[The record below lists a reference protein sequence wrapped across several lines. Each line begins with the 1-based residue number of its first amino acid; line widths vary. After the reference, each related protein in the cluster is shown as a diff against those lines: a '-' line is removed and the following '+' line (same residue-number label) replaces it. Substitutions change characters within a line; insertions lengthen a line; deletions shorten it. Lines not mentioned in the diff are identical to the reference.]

1 MDIERFKRLSI
12 PKIEEGKMTEVVR
25 DVIKEVRTN
34 KQNVYEITSEDLKP
48 LTEKFDKEIEE
59 ISKLREDINKQ
70 VVPYTEQ
77 VQRLALPGSS
87 GEVAPKMVADMN
99 KGFTQ
104 EQLAFIQNQQLPLP
118 ADIFLQTLKQPNYAK
133 QILYKSGELNKEL
146 GRKKA
151 HLSKTKTARKKSK
164 AEIAKYDEGIEI
176 IRKYRQRI
184 GILEEGTKTL
194 KVVKGIYTQK
204 KRNAYKINPN
214 TGVYGNVTID
224 VPKLYG
230 QLKLIAHKDGKKVY
244 DKQVDFDTL
253 DLLTKRFNNKKK
265 YSPLSKMVFDDLNR
279 ISDIPIHRTSNK
291 YKKIGS
297 GVVYYNNPAD
307 ILDRLELLGGSI
319 LARNNGVKNEFSKI
333 AHTLNKLG
341 VLNNN
346 PLNSLLKEYIM

>member
-12 PKIEEGKMTEVVR
+12 PKIEAGKMTEVVR

-34 KQNVYEITSEDLKP
+34 KQNVYEKTSEDLKP

-59 ISKLREDINKQ
+59 ISKLREDFNKQ
-70 VVPYTEQ
+70 VVPYGEQ
-77 VQRLALPGSS
+77 VQRLALPGPS
-87 GEVAPKMVADMN
+87 GEAAPKMIADMN

-104 EQLAFIQNQQLPLP
+104 EELTFIQTQGLPLP
-118 ADIFLQTLKQPNYAK
+118 ADIFLETLKEPNYAK
-133 QILYKSGELNKEL
+133 QVLDKTGEINKEL

-151 HLSKTKTARKKSK
+151 NLSTTKKNKNK
-164 AEIAKYDEGIEI
+164 NKDQIAEYTKGIDMI
-176 IRKYRQRI
+176 KKYRQRI
-184 GILEEGTKTL
+184 GIVDEGTKTL
-194 KVVKGIYTQK
+194 KVGKGIYTQK

-214 TGVYGNVTID
+214 TGVYGNVTINM
-224 VPKLYG
+224 PKDYG

-253 DLLTKRFNNKKK
+253 DLLTKRFNSKKK

-291 YKKIGS
+291 YKKIGA

-307 ILDRLELLGGSI
+307 LLDRLELLGGSI
-319 LARNNGVKNEFSKI
+319 LAGNNGVKNEFSKI

-346 PLNSLLKEYIM
+346 QLNSLLKEYVI